1 MNCEDMAY
9 IIDYIDN
16 HSQMK
21 LADVFHGANQGLV
34 KRDLPIKGGFIVKQ
48 SVEISMNIWEAIR
61 ERRSIGRVKQDP
73 VEREKIELLLEAASW
88 APSHHATEPWR
99 FFVLTGEGR
108 GVLGQAYAD
117 IAAKAAQ
124 GLGPEELESIRSK
137 SRAKAFRAPLVIAI
151 AVSPS
156 PDPKVSRIEEFAAA
170 HSAAQNMLLTA
181 HALGL
186 GTIWRSGD
194 PMYHHRMKQAFGLT
208 ESEELV
214 GLIYIGYP
222 DMPQLTGKRVS
233 YEAKTVW
240 ISNE

>member
-1 MNCEDMAY
+1 M
-9 IIDYIDN
+9 
-16 HSQMK
+16 
-21 LADVFHGANQGLV
+21 
-34 KRDLPIKGGFIVKQ
+34 KQ
-48 SVEISMNIWEAIR
+48 SIEISMNIWEAIR

-73 VEREKIELLLEAASW
+73 IDREQIELLLEVAAW
-88 APSHHATEPWR
+88 APSHHMTEPWR

-117 IAAKAAQ
+117 IATEDAQ
-124 GLGPEELESIRSK
+124 GLEPEELESIRSK

-156 PDPKVSRIEEFAAA
+156 TSPKVNRMEEFAAA
-170 HSAAQNMLLTA
+170 HSAAQNMLLAA

-186 GTIWRSGD
+186 GAVWRSGD
-194 PMYHHRMKQAFGLT
+194 PMYHNRMKQAFGLT

-222 DMPQLTGKRVS
+222 DMRQPIGKRES
-233 YEAKTVW
+233 YASKTVW